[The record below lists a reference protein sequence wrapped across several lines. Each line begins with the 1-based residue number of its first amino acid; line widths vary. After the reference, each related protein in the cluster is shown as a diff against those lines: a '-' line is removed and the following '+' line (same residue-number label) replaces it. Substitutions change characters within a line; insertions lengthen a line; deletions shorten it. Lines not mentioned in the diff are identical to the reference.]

1 MGSTLLS
8 IGRFICGLIDSV
20 VYVVISKMYDVFYD
34 VANIFL
40 YSEDIFEVI
49 GQRIGLVLGI
59 FMLFR
64 LAISLVSYL
73 ISPDKLNDNS
83 KGGGKMI
90 TNIILSLVLLV
101 TVNIIFEQAY
111 KVQNQIVQ
119 SRFIEKIFFGSK
131 ASAPNL
137 DTAYVLYS
145 SFITPDL
152 NGCEDLFDPYMEMS
166 DDCANS
172 LSAIKNND
180 VTNLIKNDIL
190 KNYKLNKLLSNYDAL
205 NYKNAGV
212 YVFDY
217 LPILS
222 TVAGVAVVLVLISFS
237 MDLAT
242 RAVKLLFL
250 QIIAPIPIIANID
263 PGKGS
268 EVFKKWYKECFSTYL
283 SLFIRIIAINF
294 AVFMITL
301 IKTEFHNI
309 FRGKSAL
316 ITALLVIGCLMFA
329 KQVPKLIEDL
339 LGIKMDGMALK
350 PLKKF
355 QEQALF
361 GKQIGAVAGGVAG
374 GLTAGSLATGA
385 GILTGQGIHR
395 NTFSTAFKSGMKG
408 EKFTNNLKS
417 SYTTA
422 RTRHTQLQEMHADG
436 VKRKDIIK
444 ENIRGT
450 FGIES
455 NSTKVQR
462 LANQAK
468 SIQSSYDAI
477 KGQMTSCDS
486 NDANVVTHN
495 GVTYNR
501 SAKTISKELDELKK
515 TSVDKQSFRRQ
526 AIAAAS
532 AAAGFG
538 GMTPAQKESLI
549 QAQMDS
555 MYDAAVTAQKQKIAD
570 TEKELEG
577 RINAA
582 VAGIK
587 NGTFGTGVA
596 SADKVILEQTTAINR
611 LKEKSNEL
619 GLSLDSEYE
628 IITAA
633 DDDVVNIMKQGKGVS
648 AQVASGKLQDM
659 ADVGKYTNQKK

>member
-339 LGIKMDGMALK
+339 LGIKIDGMALK

-361 GKQIGAVAGGVAG
+361 GKQISGVTTGAVAGTASGLRAAGANAIVSPGAG
-374 GLTAGSLATGA
+374 GRILGA
-385 GILTGQGIHR
+385 GAGFASA
-395 NTFSTAFKSGMKG
+395 FSKGLAGGFKG
-408 EKFTNNLKS
+408 EKFGKNFTN
-417 SYTTA
+417 SYNIA
-422 RTRHTQLQEMHADG
+422 MENKERRLS
-436 VKRKDIIK
+436 RKDDDVGFWEMEHNK
-444 ENIRGT
+444 LQRSAHQKTRGQRADELDKAL
-450 FGIES
+450 ES
-455 NSTKVQR
+455 YKKNGE
-462 LANQAK
+462 
-468 SIQSSYDAI
+468 AI
-477 KGQMTSCDS
+477 KNAIYANDKASFRFVDSRGQRHDF
-486 NDANVVTHN
+486 A
-495 GVTYNR
+495 G
-501 SAKTISKELDELKK
+501 AKGLKEFIDNMQGPTQAPGESPESFAQRQEEFIKYKNEFKDELDRQVSNITTGRRNINDNNGGRSGGAAAQASIKK
-515 TSVDKQSFRRQ
+515 MLDSMNEQLESINKEGTALYGNDFNTIGS
-526 AIAAAS
+526 ATAAS
-532 AAAGFG
+532 ANNMSMKNSLGAA
-538 GMTPAQKESLI
+538 
-549 QAQMDS
+549 
-555 MYDAAVTAQKQKIAD
+555 
-570 TEKELEG
+570 
-577 RINAA
+577 
-582 VAGIK
+582 
-587 NGTFGTGVA
+587 TGA
-596 SADKVILEQTTAINR
+596 QTTISSHAGHDR
-611 LKEKSNEL
+611 
-619 GLSLDSEYE
+619 
-628 IITAA
+628 
-633 DDDVVNIMKQGKGVS
+633 DV
-648 AQVASGKLQDM
+648 D
-659 ADVGKYTNQKK
+659 KYGAKKDAK

>member
-361 GKQIGAVAGGVAG
+361 GKQISGVTTGAVAGTASGLRAAGANAIVSPGAG
-374 GLTAGSLATGA
+374 GRILGA
-385 GILTGQGIHR
+385 GAGFASA
-395 NTFSTAFKSGMKG
+395 FSKGLAGGFKG
-408 EKFTNNLKS
+408 EKFGKNFTN
-417 SYTTA
+417 SYNIA
-422 RTRHTQLQEMHADG
+422 MENKERRLS
-436 VKRKDIIK
+436 RKDDDVGFWEMEHNK
-444 ENIRGT
+444 LQRSAHQKTRGQRADELDKAL
-450 FGIES
+450 ES
-455 NSTKVQR
+455 YKKNGE
-462 LANQAK
+462 
-468 SIQSSYDAI
+468 AI
-477 KGQMTSCDS
+477 KNAIYANDKASFRFVDSRGQRHDF
-486 NDANVVTHN
+486 A
-495 GVTYNR
+495 G
-501 SAKTISKELDELKK
+501 AKGLKEFIDNMQGPTQAPGESPESFAQRQEEFIKYKNEFKDELDRQVSNITTGRRNINDNNGGRSGGAAAQASIKK
-515 TSVDKQSFRRQ
+515 MLDSMNEQLESINKEGTALYGNDFNTIGS
-526 AIAAAS
+526 ATAAS
-532 AAAGFG
+532 ANNMSMKNSLGAA
-538 GMTPAQKESLI
+538 
-549 QAQMDS
+549 
-555 MYDAAVTAQKQKIAD
+555 
-570 TEKELEG
+570 
-577 RINAA
+577 
-582 VAGIK
+582 
-587 NGTFGTGVA
+587 TGA
-596 SADKVILEQTTAINR
+596 QTTISSHAGHDR
-611 LKEKSNEL
+611 
-619 GLSLDSEYE
+619 
-628 IITAA
+628 
-633 DDDVVNIMKQGKGVS
+633 DV
-648 AQVASGKLQDM
+648 D
-659 ADVGKYTNQKK
+659 KYGAKKDAK